1 MVESFNHHYIDNEYE
16 GFYKKYRLDYTRI
29 TRAEV
34 IEGTTYDVPEK
45 LLNKLLN
52 NQISWLNINTYDEK
66 ILSYYKECVFFDVPP
81 YQKKSALI
89 ERLDEEVLEEN
100 KRGFEL
106 SLQQRADLSRILEK
120 EALEERD
127 DNYYSTKELVVNV
140 LSIKTKQGLFVIAYR
155 NVLFDIKKKS
165 LKLSS
170 NVQYNY
176 MFTIAT
182 EGDNFITHNLRSYLD
197 METDEF
203 IELFEKIV
211 KRLKTYL

>member
-1 MVESFNHHYIDNEYE
+1 MNMKAFI
-16 GFYKKYRLDYTRI
+16 KYRLDYTHI

-52 NQISWLNINTYDEK
+52 NQISWLNINTYDEN

-140 LSIKTKQGLFVIAYR
+140 LSIKQTGFQIAY
-155 NVLFDIKKKS
+155 
-165 LKLSS
+165 
-170 NVQYNY
+170 Q
-176 MFTIAT
+176 
-182 EGDNFITHNLRSYLD
+182 
-197 METDEF
+197 
-203 IELFEKIV
+203 
-211 KRLKTYL
+211 